1 MKLGHTGTEER
12 MMPANYEED
21 ENAHNFGVF
30 RKKSK
35 KGLVPY
41 ILQFNFQH
49 NYICFARRGVVKPR
63 NKFAYYKIIKV
74 TTSETHPHLFVLEIY
89 QTDTYH

>member
-1 MKLGHTGTEER
+1 MMSSNEE
-12 MMPANYEED
+12 ES
-21 ENAHNFGVF
+21 AHNFGIF

-49 NYICFARRGVVKPR
+49 NYICFARRGMMKAR
-63 NKFAYYKIIKV
+63 NKFAFYKIVKV
-74 TTSETHPHLFVLEIY
+74 SISDTHPHLFVQELY
-89 QTDTYH
+89 QSDKYL